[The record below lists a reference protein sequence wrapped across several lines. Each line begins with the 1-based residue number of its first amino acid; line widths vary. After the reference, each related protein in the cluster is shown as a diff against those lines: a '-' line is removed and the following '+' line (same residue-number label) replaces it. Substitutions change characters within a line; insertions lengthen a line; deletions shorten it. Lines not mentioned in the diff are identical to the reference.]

1 MNHLNTLIQSISSV
15 VNGWPL
21 IVFIAC
27 VSIITSFL
35 IGGLQFKA
43 FLQAIKLILF
53 PCKTDVL
60 QSYKDMSP
68 LQAFIN
74 TLSTNL
80 GNGSIAGTAT
90 ALAIGGPGAAV
101 WIIVFGFLTM
111 SIRFVEVYISA
122 LYAIKH
128 KNSVLGGPMLY
139 LKDIPGGT
147 FLPLIYTVL
156 CFLFALVGGN
166 AIQANSISIGLQA
179 TTGLSG
185 MIIAGALFSF
195 VLYVMCG
202 GARRIVA
209 VSDYLVPVKVILFFG
224 SAFCVLLYHYSM
236 IVPSLILMIRAAFD
250 LNALGGALVGVTL
263 QKAVQL
269 GMQRS
274 IFATESGLGTA
285 AILFGST
292 ESKNPFESGLLGM
305 MSTFVSSVVCFLV
318 ALCIVVSGAW
328 SSGLTSTAL
337 TIAAYQTVFG
347 FYAGLIVNLLALLFG
362 LGVIISYGYVVRAA
376 WIFLTNN
383 RYQYICVILY
393 GLAACFGSLGAVE
406 FVWMITD
413 IIMAGMLVI
422 NVYAVLVFSWRYGSV
437 IRKTLSLR

>member
-1 MNHLNTLIQSISSV
+1 MNHINTIIQSISSV

-21 IVFIAC
+21 IIFIAC
-27 VSIITSFL
+27 VSIVTSFL
-35 IGGLQFKA
+35 IGGLQFRAFFKA
-43 FLQAIKLILF
+43 VKLIIF
-53 PCKTDVL
+53 PGQNDAL
-60 QSYKDMSP
+60 ESEKDMSP

-90 ALAIGGPGAAV
+90 ALAAGGPGAAV

-111 SIRFVEVYISA
+111 SIRFVEVYMSA
-122 LYAIKH
+122 LYGIKY
-128 KNSVLGGPMLY
+128 KDSILGGPMLY
-139 LKDIPGGT
+139 LKDIPGGA
-147 FLPLIYTVL
+147 FLPLVYSVL

-185 MIIAGALFSF
+185 MIIAGALFAF

-202 GARRIVA
+202 GAQRIVA
-209 VSDYLVPVKVILFFG
+209 VSDYLVPLKVLLFFG
-224 SAFCVLLYHYSM
+224 SAFCVLIYHYTM

-250 LNALGGALVGVTL
+250 LKALGGALVGVTL
-263 QKAVQL
+263 QKAIQL

-292 ESKNPFESGLLGM
+292 ESQNPFESGLLGM

-347 FYAGLIVNLLALLFG
+347 LYAGLIINALALLFG

-376 WIFLTNN
+376 WIFLTHN
-383 RYQYICVILY
+383 RYQYVCVVLY
-393 GLAACFGSLGAVE
+393 GLAACFGALGAVE

-413 IIMAGMLVI
+413 IIMAGMLII
-422 NVYAVLVFSWRYGSV
+422 NVYAVLVFSLRYGSA
-437 IRKTLSLR
+437 IRATLSLQ

>member
-1 MNHLNTLIQSISSV
+1 L

-21 IVFIAC
+21 IIFIAV
-27 VSIITSFL
+27 VSIVTSVL
-35 IGGLQFKA
+35 IGGLQFRA
-43 FLQAIKLILF
+43 FARAVKLIIF
-53 PCKTDVL
+53 P
-60 QSYKDMSP
+60 QSADIAQSKKDMSP

-80 GNGSIAGTAT
+80 GNGSLAGTAV
-90 ALAIGGPGAAV
+90 AIATGGPGAAV
-101 WIIVFGFLTM
+101 WIVIFGFLTM
-111 SIRFVEVYISA
+111 SIRFVEVYTSTV
-122 LYAIKH
+122 YGMKN

-139 LKDIPGGT
+139 LQDIAGGS
-147 FLPLIYTVL
+147 FLPLIYSVL

-166 AIQANSISIGLQA
+166 SIQANSISVGLQV

-185 MIIAGALFSF
+185 LFIAVCLFFF

-209 VSDYLVPVKVILFFG
+209 VSDYLVPVKVVLFFG
-224 SAFCVLLYHYSM
+224 SAFCVLVYHYAM
-236 IVPSLILMIRAAFD
+236 IVPALILMVRAAFD
-250 LNALGGALVGVTL
+250 IHALGGAFVGASLQRALVRATL
-263 QKAVQL
+263 QRAIRL

-292 ESKNPFESGLLGM
+292 ESQDPFESGLLGM
-305 MSTFVSSVVCFLV
+305 MSTFVSSLVCFLV

-347 FYAGLIVNLLALLFG
+347 FYAGFIVNALALLFG

-383 RYQYICVILY
+383 RYPYVCTALY
-393 GLAACFGSLGAVE
+393 GLAACFGALGAVD
-406 FVWMITD
+406 FVWMVTD
-413 IIMAGMLVI
+413 IVMGGMLII
-422 NVYAVLVFSWRYGSV
+422 NVYAILIFAYRYGSA
-437 IRKTLSLR
+437 IRATLSSR